1 MIARA
6 LCMLAILIAVC
17 AGSVKAH
24 AQALVTDLSD
34 YHVAITSSFTGTQ
47 LLLFGAFG
55 RNIDP
60 TNTDLIV
67 VVRGPAQKVTLRR
80 RERTMGI
87 WVNADK
93 VEFASAPGY
102 YQVASTKNL
111 DGLASAQLL
120 ARNQIGLQYLR
131 LDPSPQ
137 PIAAPS
143 PGAPIEEFRDALVR
157 AKKRDGLYREDIGS
171 VTFVSP
177 SLFRQTIYIPAN
189 VPTGDYKVEVY
200 LVSDGDIVSAQSSPL
215 FIGKTGSEREIYLF
229 AHQWPLAFGVIA
241 IVLALIAGFVAGEIF
256 RRD

>member
-1 MIARA
+1 MSARW
-6 LCMLAILIAVC
+6 LGGLVMCLIVA
-17 AGSVKAH
+17 AASPRAN

-67 VVRGPAQKVTLRR
+67 VVRGPPQKITMRR
-80 RERTMGI
+80 RAREFGV

-93 VEFASAPGY
+93 IEFASAPGY

-111 DGLASAQLL
+111 DGLASNQLL
-120 ARNQIGLQYLR
+120 ARNQIGLRYLK
-131 LDPSPQ
+131 LDPVTPEV
-137 PIAAPS
+137 ALAPA
-143 PGAPIEEFRDALVR
+143 GAPLDEYRAALIR
-157 AKKRDGLYREDIGS
+157 SKIRDGLYREDIGS

-189 VPTGDYKVEVY
+189 VPIGDYRVEVY

-215 FIGKTGSEREIYLF
+215 FIGKTGSEREISLF
-229 AHQWPLAFGVIA
+229 AHRWPLAFGLIA
-241 IVLALIAGFVAGEIF
+241 IVLALIAGFAAGEIF
-256 RRD
+256 RKE